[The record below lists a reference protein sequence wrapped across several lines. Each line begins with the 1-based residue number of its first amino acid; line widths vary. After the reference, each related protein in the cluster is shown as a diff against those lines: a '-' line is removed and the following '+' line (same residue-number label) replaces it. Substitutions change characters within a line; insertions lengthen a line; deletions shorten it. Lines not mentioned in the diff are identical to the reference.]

1 MPEIQ
6 RALTQRRE
14 RNDCG
19 KAKRSP
25 LSPDVFLR
33 KSKSYKSGITAIET
47 TSVTEAPTSA
57 QFVSDD
63 FQYTADIFNIA
74 FTKH

>member
-25 LSPDVFLR
+25 LSPDVFHR
-33 KSKSYKSGITAIET
+33 KSKSYKSGDN
-47 TSVTEAPTSA
+47 SDCNNVRSRSGTSA

>member
-25 LSPDVFLR
+25 LSPDVFLE
-33 KSKSYKSGITAIET
+33 KSKSYKSGDN
-47 TSVTEAPTSA
+47 
-57 QFVSDD
+57 SD
-63 FQYTADIFNIA
+63 
-74 FTKH
+74 